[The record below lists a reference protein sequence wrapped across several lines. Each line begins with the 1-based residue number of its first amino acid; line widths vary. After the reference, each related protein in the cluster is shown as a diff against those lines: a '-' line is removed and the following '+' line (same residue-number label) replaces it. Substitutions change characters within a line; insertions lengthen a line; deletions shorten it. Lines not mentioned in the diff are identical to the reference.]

1 MKKSGNKINFFFLQ
15 CFFYNLSFNILL
27 SFQKLETL
35 TIFQKS
41 YSILIN
47 LIIGFILTQIIFLSL
62 KFSKRFYFLV
72 SSFLFFI
79 SSLSS
84 YFLISYKAAVSETT
98 LELMMYTNPEEILN
112 LLTPQLLLWMIF
124 FSGIGIWLSI
134 KSMKTIKIS
143 KKSSI
148 FWALL
153 TFAIIISEQNFFFEQ
168 FYPFN
173 LIHHTKQL
181 LQKKISSTTINHFES
196 NTVSLKEN
204 APDKLLV
211 VLIIGES
218 ARGDHFS
225 QNGYHRPT
233 TQSLDQQNNVI
244 SFDQACS
251 CSNTTH
257 ISVPCLL
264 TRASKETLNPIHQES
279 SIIQVFNKAGFHSTW
294 IGNQGGYFSSEGSF
308 MRLAKE
314 AHELIVPSR
323 ALYKGSQLDEKLLP
337 ILDQK
342 LAERKNHEFIVLH
355 MMGSHY
361 HYEARYPSEYT
372 LHEPICKKARFSRD
386 VSHCSLESILNSY
399 DNSLY
404 YTSNFLNEV
413 INRVKNERAFVLYA
427 SDHGESLGENGIY
440 LHGTVKAP
448 EQYNI
453 PFIVW
458 ASDQYLETDPDIRTN
473 LLKKQHEKIS
483 HDYIFYTLMD
493 AGFIDSDLYNP
504 SLSLLKK

>member
-15 CFFYNLSFNILL
+15 CFFYTFCFDTLL
-27 SFQKLETL
+27 SLEKLKTL
-35 TIFQKS
+35 TTFQKS
-41 YSILIN
+41 YSLLIN
-47 LIIGFILTQIIFLSL
+47 LTLGLALSQIIFLSI
-62 KFSKRFYFLV
+62 KFSKKFYFLT

-84 YFLISYKAAVSETT
+84 YFFIFYKAPISETT
-98 LELMMYTNPEEILN
+98 LELMIYTNPEEILN
-112 LLTPQLLLWMIF
+112 LITPGLLLWV
-124 FSGIGIWLSI
+124 FSFTGIGIWLSTQ
-134 KSMKTIKIS
+134 SLQTIKIS
-143 KKSSI
+143 KKSSL
-148 FWALL
+148 FWSIITL
-153 TFAIIISEQNFFFEQ
+153 IIILSEQNFFFEQ

-173 LIHHTKQL
+173 LIHYTKAL
-181 LQKKISSTTINHFES
+181 IQKRISSTTINRFES
-196 NTVSLKEN
+196 NSIALKEN
-204 APDKLLV
+204 APEKMLV
-211 VLIIGES
+211 ILIIGES
-218 ARGDHFS
+218 ARGDHFY

-233 TQSLDQQNNVI
+233 TKLIDQQKNII

-264 TRASKETLNPIHQES
+264 TRASKENLAPTHAES
-279 SIIQVFNKAGFHSTW
+279 SIIQVFNRAGFHSTW

-314 AHELIVPSR
+314 AHEVIVPSR

-337 ILDQK
+337 IFDEK
-342 LAERKNHEFIVLH
+342 LTERSNYEFIILH

-372 LHEPICKKARFSRD
+372 LHEPICKKSHFSRD

-404 YTSNFLNEV
+404 YTSNFLNQIIE
-413 INRVKNERAFVLYA
+413 RVKNERAFIIYA
-427 SDHGESLGENGIY
+427 SDHGESLGENGVY

-453 PFIVW
+453 PFIIW
-458 ASDQYLETDPDIRTN
+458 TSDQYLESNPSSQQILTN
-473 LLKKQHEKIS
+473 KQHEKIS

-493 AGFIDSDLYNP
+493 AGFIDSDLYNE
-504 SLSLLKK
+504 SLSLLQP